1 MDNIKDRL
9 IQCLDKNGIDLDQ
22 DSPMID
28 SISFITAIVD
38 IEQEFGIEF
47 PDEYLTT
54 EAMSSYEKIYDI
66 VKILLIN
73 QGN

>member
-9 IQCLDKNGIDLDQ
+9 NQCLDRNGIDLDQ
-22 DSPMID
+22 DSPTID

-38 IEQEFGIEF
+38 IEQEFDIEF

-54 EAMSSYEKIYDI
+54 ETMSSYEKIYEI
-66 VKILLIN
+66 VKILVIN